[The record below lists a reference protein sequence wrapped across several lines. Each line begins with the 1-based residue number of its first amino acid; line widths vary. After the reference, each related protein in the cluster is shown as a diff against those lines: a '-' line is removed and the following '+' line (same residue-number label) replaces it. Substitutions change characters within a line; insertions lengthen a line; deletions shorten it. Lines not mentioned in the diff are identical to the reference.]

1 MKGVMLVLKHIYRML
16 LIRVFNLFS
25 GMHFFKLKRVIF
37 NMIPNMSVGK
47 KTRIVGPIWA
57 GSVSEIAVG
66 NNAFINRQFC
76 VEGNGKIIIG
86 DNVDIGP
93 GVKILT
99 GGHEIGGERHR
110 AGEGILY
117 SISIEDGCW
126 VGAYSIILGN
136 TDIKM
141 GCVIGAGTIVNR
153 DTVKNTLI
161 VGKAG
166 NIKKQIEDVK
176 EI

>member
-1 MKGVMLVLKHIYRML
+1 MVSNSIY
-16 LIRVFNLFS
+16 
-25 GMHFFKLKRVIF
+25 
-37 NMIPNMSVGK
+37 
-47 KTRIVGPIWA
+47 
-57 GSVSEIAVG
+57 
-66 NNAFINRQFC
+66 
-76 VEGNGKIIIG
+76 
-86 DNVDIGP
+86 
-93 GVKILT
+93 
-99 GGHEIGGERHR
+99 
-110 AGEGILY
+110 ILY